1 MLVTVPTR
9 VLAPATDKVL
19 DALTAARFD
28 VPATFKSFPRYVLS
42 STARPP
48 FVWMLAAAVAAV
60 ASLGLAM
67 SMVSVSLSV
76 VSPATVKA
84 PPDAIVAEVV
94 LMPPVPV
101 ARMAPAPVDSIFPV
115 TVVNPPVAVSN
126 PVAVVVPDRVVAPV
140 TASDELNVVAPPTVS
155 VALPDMAT
163 LPVAVTDVS
172 VEAPPTLSTPPMNA
186 WRATASPPVV
196 RILAVAVAAVAGGTS
211 ATVNTLFKVV
221 APVTVSVPAEDM
233 LPDPVVL
240 MSPLP
245 VV

>member
-1 MLVTVPTR
+1 MPQ
-9 VLAPATDKVL
+9 P
-19 DALTAARFD
+19 
-28 VPATFKSFPRYVLS
+28 
-42 STARPP
+42 
-48 FVWMLAAAVAAV
+48 
-60 ASLGLAM
+60 SLREACQQKW
-67 SMVSVSLSV
+67 
-76 VSPATVKA
+76 AKK
-84 PPDAIVAEVV
+84 
-94 LMPPVPV
+94 MPPVPV

-196 RILAVAVAAVAGGTS
+196 RILAVAVAAVAGVTS

-221 APVTVSVPAEDM
+221 APVSSHVQELGVH
-233 LPDPVVL
+233 
-240 MSPLP
+240 
-245 VV
+245 